1 MNRIMNF
8 FFAAAGLVLLVLPL
22 SAQEKTLDELLAL
35 DLSELL
41 DLKVVSALKSPE
53 TISRTPATVRVITS
67 EQIRDGGCL
76 TLEDALSDL
85 PGFQFRN
92 ILGFNSYSFIRGIP
106 GQNNKILLLMDGLQI
121 NELNSGGFYGG
132 GQFNLAEVERIEVIY
147 GPASALYGT
156 NALSGIINI
165 VTRDPRAGSSGRVS
179 AGWGTF
185 GARLAEARYGSYD
198 TKADFGFTAAA
209 MLKRNEKADLAGAA
223 GDFNWTEDIEN
234 FENDA
239 AVQARVHFKD
249 FEAGFL
255 LQDENA
261 SRATVERTAGED
273 LSIPW
278 SDHGVNW
285 HIRFINVWAR
295 YSYEKKKNWS
305 FRNTAYYRNSTVLDD
320 TISEIEQATSDS
332 PGRQFRYYR
341 PNSLIGNEA
350 QIQWTPDPRWRFSA
364 GLVLERERLAEGFSV
379 TVSSSAD
386 AVPAAPLSP
395 AMMTNRLFSAYAQ
408 VQGTAAEGLDLFLGL
423 RHDDSSYYGAVN
435 TPRLGVV
442 YNRGRLTAK
451 ALYMRA
457 FRAPKPWDYTAG
469 AGNSGLRP
477 EKIDSFE
484 IAGGWSF
491 SSCLRLDLSVYRNR
505 LTNLLRREDGTT
517 NSRWINAGTLTTDGG
532 EAGLIFRRGSWRAWA
547 SYTYTASMDEAGV
560 QAPEIA
566 PHGAAFGAAY
576 AFTPR
581 LTLSLRGCYFGER
594 KNPKIIPST
603 GSDRIEGAIVARAA
617 LSWRLSAGFDV
628 QLAVDNLFD
637 AVYYHPSNLPPS
649 RYRQP
654 PRSFR
659 FAVGY
664 SFR

>member
-1 MNRIMNF
+1 MKRIAKF
-8 FFAAAGLVLLVLPL
+8 FFASAGLICLVLPL

-53 TISRTPATVRVITS
+53 TIARTPATVRVITS
-67 EQIRDGGCL
+67 EQIRDNGCL
-76 TLEDALSDL
+76 TLEDALADL

-92 ILGFNSYSFIRGIP
+92 ILGFNSYSFIRGVP
-106 GQNNKILLLMDGLQI
+106 GQNNKILLLVDGLQI

-165 VTRDPRAGSSGRVS
+165 VTRDPRAGSRGRVS
-179 AGWGTF
+179 AGLGTF
-185 GARLAEARYGSYD
+185 GARLADARYGYYD
-198 TKADFGFTAAA
+198 KNADFGFTAAA

-223 GDFNWTEDIEN
+223 GDFNWTEAIEN

-261 SRATVERTAGED
+261 SRATVEKTAGED

-295 YSYEKKKNWS
+295 YSYEKIKTWS

-320 TISEIEQATSDS
+320 TVSEIELATSDS
-332 PGRQFRYYR
+332 PGRQFRCYR
-341 PNSLIGNEA
+341 PNSLIGNET
-350 QIQWTPDPRWRFSA
+350 QVQWAPDPRWRFSA

-386 AVPAAPLSP
+386 ALPAVPLSP

-408 VQGTAAEGLDLFLGL
+408 IQGTPAKGLDLFLGL

-435 TPRLGVV
+435 TPRLGVI
-442 YNRGRLTAK
+442 YNGGKLTAK

-457 FRAPKPWDYTAG
+457 FRAPKPWDYAAG
-469 AGNSGLRP
+469 AGNPGLRP

-484 IAGGWSF
+484 IAG
-491 SSCLRLDLSVYRNR
+491 
-505 LTNLLRREDGTT
+505 
-517 NSRWINAGTLTTDGG
+517 AGP
-532 EAGLIFRRGSWRAWA
+532 F
-547 SYTYTASMDEAGV
+547 
-560 QAPEIA
+560 
-566 PHGAAFGAAY
+566 
-576 AFTPR
+576 
-581 LTLSLRGCYFGER
+581 
-594 KNPKIIPST
+594 
-603 GSDRIEGAIVARAA
+603 
-617 LSWRLSAGFDV
+617 
-628 QLAVDNLFD
+628 
-637 AVYYHPSNLPPS
+637 
-649 RYRQP
+649 
-654 PRSFR
+654 PRSCGWTCPFT
-659 FAVGY
+659 ATA
-664 SFR
+664 